1 MTNTIIKIKHLVG
14 GQSVYS
20 FYELIRDYHGRGHG
34 DRQAGRQA
42 WRYNSSSYNSS
53 AELPFGPKAEGREVK
68 GVQAWAFVTSKPS

>member
-34 DRQAGRQA
+34 DRQAGRHGATMVVATTTVVQ
-42 WRYNSSSYNSS
+42 SSHL
-53 AELPFGPKAEGREVK
+53 AQKLKAER
-68 GVQAWAFVTSKPS
+68 